1 MVLRQPIVAVLGHVD
16 HGKTTLL
23 DKIRGTTLAAREPG
37 GVTQH
42 IGATE
47 VPLATIKK
55 VCEALPGAARLTVP
69 GLLFIDTPGH
79 EAFTNLR
86 SRGGALADIAVL
98 VVDVREGFKPQ
109 TLESL
114 KILRARK
121 TPFVVALNKIDML
134 DAWRDHPGS
143 AFVAS
148 FNEQLEAVQQGLD
161 ERIYRI
167 IERFHEM
174 GIPSDRYDRIAD
186 FRKTVALVPV
196 AAKIGEGIPDLLLVL
211 AGLAQRY
218 LEEELRVGEGPA
230 RGTVLEVKHEKG
242 IGTAMDSILVSGTL
256 HEGDTLVVG
265 GLDGAV
271 ETRVKGLQKPAALS
285 EIRDPKRRFVSL
297 KEVGA
302 AAGVRV
308 FIPDTEGV
316 VPGALFRVA
325 NTPSEREE
333 ARREVQEESVPKI
346 ELQEQGIFIR
356 ADAIGSLE
364 GLAFELRS
372 KEVPVKSARVGAVTR
387 KEVLDVALS
396 PEPLHRAIL
405 AFSTDVLPDAKEAA
419 HAADA
424 AVIEGKVIYKVVED
438 YIEWRDARKKRALE
452 DARKEVVFPA
462 KFIALP
468 DHTFRASKP
477 AIFGVRVLAGRLRP
491 GVRVL
496 RNDGRV
502 VGELKSIR
510 TGEETIAEA
519 WPGDEVAV
527 AVDDVT
533 MGRQL
538 SEGDTLYMD
547 MNETDARRLRGLDL
561 SDDERAVLDEITK
574 IKRKHEARFW
584 GM

>member
-1 MVLRQPIVAVLGHVD
+1 MAIRQPIVAVLGHVD

-23 DKIRGTTLAAREPG
+23 DKIRGTTLTSREPG

-47 VPLATIKK
+47 VPLATIKE
-55 VCEALPGAARLTVP
+55 VCKALPGAQRLTVP

-79 EAFTNLR
+79 EAFRNLR

-98 VVDVREGFKPQ
+98 IIDVREGFKPQ

-114 KILRARK
+114 KILRDRK
-121 TPFVVALNKIDML
+121 TPFIVALNKVDML
-134 DAWRDHPGS
+134 DGWRDHPGS

-148 FNEQLEAVQQGLD
+148 FNDQLEAVQQALD
-161 ERIYRI
+161 DRIYKV

-174 GIPSDRYDRIAD
+174 GIPTDRYDRIAD
-186 FRKTVALVPV
+186 FRKTVALVPI
-196 AAKIGEGIPDLLLVL
+196 AAKIGEGIPDLLLML
-211 AGLAQRY
+211 AGLAQRF
-218 LEEELRVGEGPA
+218 LEDELTVEEGPA

-242 IGTAMDSILVSGTL
+242 IGTAMDSILVSGRL
-256 HEGDTLVVG
+256 KEGDTLVIG
-265 GLDGAV
+265 GLNGPI
-271 ETRVKGLQKPAALS
+271 ETRVKGLHKPAPLS
-285 EIRDPKRRFVSL
+285 EIRDPKRRFASFP
-297 KEVGA
+297 EVEA
-302 AAGVRV
+302 AAGVRI
-308 FIPDTEGV
+308 FIPDAEGII
-316 VPGALFRVA
+316 PGALFRVA
-325 NTPSEREE
+325 NTPADLQA
-333 ARREVQEESVPKI
+333 ARTEVQEESVPKI

-364 GLAFELRS
+364 GLAYELRA
-372 KEVPVKSARVGAVTR
+372 KEVPVKSARVGAVSR

-396 PEPLHRAIL
+396 PDPLHRAII
-405 AFSTDVLPDAKEAA
+405 AFSTDVLPDAKEAE
-419 HAADA
+419 HSADA
-424 AVIEGKVIYKVVED
+424 AVIEGNVVYKVVED
-438 YIEWRDARKKRALE
+438 YIVWRDARKKHTLE

-462 KFIALP
+462 KILALP
-468 DHTFRASKP
+468 DHTFRTSKP
-477 AIFGVRVLAGRLRP
+477 AIFGVRVLSGRLRP
-491 GVRVL
+491 GVRLL

-510 TGEETIAEA
+510 TGDETIPEA

-533 MGRQL
+533 MGRQV

-547 MNETDARRLRGLDL
+547 MNETDARKLRGYDL
-561 SDDERAVLDEITK
+561 SDDERAVLEEITT